1 MRTVFRASM
10 ANKDARDILTLS
22 TAAANAMNS
31 VLREEGFDPETAGVR
46 ISVERGGCAG
56 LSYRFDLVT
65 EPTDGDLVYETEQAT
80 VMIGQPS
87 AQYVRGAVVD
97 LEHTAHGT
105 GFTIDNPNAEQE
117 CGCGLSFQ

>member
-1 MRTVFRASM
+1 M
-10 ANKDARDILTLS
+10 ADEDSGDVLTLS
-22 TAAANAMNS
+22 TAAADAMNT

-56 LSYRFDLVT
+56 LSYRFDLVAD
-65 EPTDGDLVYETEQAT
+65 PSDDDLVYESKHANI
-80 VMIGQPS
+80 VIDRPS
-87 AQYVRGAVVD
+87 AQYVRGAEVHI
-97 LEHTAHGT
+97 EQTAHGS